1 MHNQRIKI
9 LWREVNRVVVS
20 KYKNNFIYLE
30 SNGFF
35 EPTNEIHLFSLQC
48 IYLPMVNDSLHQLTE
63 EWNFHGLTT
72 ASNTTPR
79 QLWIEGMLSNSN
91 TDLVAVTEVLEDVQS
106 GFSDYGIDDDGP
118 SPALQTCNEVSVPQ
132 CPILLSD
139 EQNTD

>member
-1 MHNQRIKI
+1 
-9 LWREVNRVVVS
+9 
-20 KYKNNFIYLE
+20 
-30 SNGFF
+30 
-35 EPTNEIHLFSLQC
+35 
-48 IYLPMVNDSLHQLTE
+48 MVNDSLHQLTQ

-106 GFSDYGIDDDGP
+106 DFSDYGIDDDGP
-118 SPALQTCNEVSVPQ
+118 SPALQTCNEVSVPE

-139 EQNTD
+139 EQSTDLERLLETISDDAHGIYKYLTVVDFLESLG